1 MGKSAEWEQLYA
13 AIGRVAAQS
22 AQNDDHMREVFFAI
36 LWSDSAWIL
45 AEGQP
50 TEWLCSTL
58 PVLLHLEDS
67 GYERWPRAMHDEV
80 IGAIKQIKSLH
91 AHRNTIIH
99 STWRKGLIE
108 REEDTVTRPW
118 GKRDDQVPWAAFRS
132 RQRVYAPAFRM
143 DDLRHR
149 ATGRQDD

>member
-1 MGKSAEWEQLYA
+1 
-13 AIGRVAAQS
+13 
-22 AQNDDHMREVFFAI
+22 
-36 LWSDSAWIL
+36 
-45 AEGQP
+45 
-50 TEWLCSTL
+50 
-58 PVLLHLEDS
+58 
-67 GYERWPRAMHDEV
+67 MHDEV

-132 RQRVYAPAFRM
+132 RQRVYAPHSEWTISDIELLADKMTDAGEALMRDFARM
-143 DDLRHR
+143 YQHAHPFIIADTKWVRWLPTR
-149 ATGRQDD
+149 